1 MANHQ
6 EQCEELLQLG
16 IISED
21 EYARLKS
28 APSTQTSSRA
38 DQFPA
43 ASKASSAAS
52 RPRAKKDRSTAA
64 LLAIFLG
71 GFGAH
76 KLYLGYTNVG
86 GIILPISIFMPM
98 ALIWFLA
105 PVVWI
110 WFLVMG
116 VIGITEGV
124 IYLTKSDQEFQEI
137 YVQNEREWF

>member
-1 MANHQ
+1 MKSHQ

-16 IISED
+16 IISKD
-21 EYARLKS
+21 ECTRLKN
-28 APSTQTSSRA
+28 ALPIEA
-38 DQFPA
+38 L
-43 ASKASSAAS
+43 S
-52 RPRAKKDRSTAA
+52 RPEQVQEGRASLAGSDQRPRKDRATAA

-98 ALIWFLA
+98 ILIWFLA
-105 PVVWI
+105 PVVWV
-110 WFLVMG
+110 WFFVMG

-124 IYLTKSDQEFQEI
+124 IYLTKSDQEFQET
-137 YVQNEREWF
+137 YVRNKREWF